1 MTRAFMAPVVV
12 LATCLASASVFAQD
26 KEIQKLEKKLLKD
39 KDASVRAEAAWDLG
53 QKGSTDSVPVLTQA
67 LKDSSSAV
75 RANAAASLWH
85 LGSASKP
92 AIPELKL
99 ALEDHEPSVV
109 GNAAGALAKLG
120 VPKSQLVPAYKRVLQ
135 MPGCEAKVIGLK
147 GLADELPPTGL
158 FPDAWACSQ
167 GQTKT
172 HEESEARSEALS
184 VLRNIV
190 RRRDTLLVPQILDA
204 LKALRMQEDP
214 SDLTSALGNIQPPPK
229 DAVPVLITLIT
240 SRNPKAPS
248 SAASALGNM
257 GVAAL
262 PAAPALVELLESKSD
277 VDTRTEAA
285 EALGKIG
292 PKAAATAVAPLTKAL
307 GEMGPAA
314 KSALPVVK
322 TALKDPDTFISM
334 AARGAFNR
342 IDPNS
347 KIDASAI
354 ENSSRPSEKL
364 QLLTDP
370 APLVTV
376 LAKFPEV
383 YEVLILND
391 FATVTAPYADSR
403 NGRSTFTFRA
413 GAVTGPE
420 ETTGS
425 HDCKKVQALAKV
437 DFTLVPKLAQQA
449 PTLLGNPSAKVS
461 HVSLTSGVF
470 CKTIGWTVYVEKAGW
485 VDFKLDGKVDKVNK
499 HSS

>member
-1 MTRAFMAPVVV
+1 M
-12 LATCLASASVFAQD
+12 L
-26 KEIQKLEKKLLKD
+26 
-39 KDASVRAEAAWDLG
+39 
-53 QKGSTDSVPVLTQA
+53 
-67 LKDSSSAV
+67 
-75 RANAAASLWH
+75 
-85 LGSASKP
+85 
-92 AIPELKL
+92 
-99 ALEDHEPSVV
+99 
-109 GNAAGALAKLG
+109 
-120 VPKSQLVPAYKRVLQ
+120 
-135 MPGCEAKVIGLK
+135 
-147 GLADELPPTGL
+147 
-158 FPDAWACSQ
+158 
-167 GQTKT
+167 
-172 HEESEARSEALS
+172 
-184 VLRNIV
+184 
-190 RRRDTLLVPQILDA
+190 
-204 LKALRMQEDP
+204 P

-229 DAVPVLITLIT
+229 DAVPVLTALIT
-240 SRNPKAPS
+240 SRNPKAPI
-248 SAASALGNM
+248 SAARALGNM

-292 PKAAATAVAPLTKAL
+292 PKAAATAVAPLTKAAESDQWPKVRKASFEAL

-354 ENSSRPSEKL
+354 ENSSRPSQKL